1 MDEQQRRIEAIRR
14 VKEGES
20 VHSVSQAL
28 GRSRRWYYKWAAV
41 YQREGVAGLKDRR
54 GRREAAN
61 KTPAWLAELI
71 IETRDRLVQQAH
83 RGQSFVGIG
92 ARQVAHELHALQV
105 EPLPHWITVHRH
117 LVQAGRVPTD
127 QAEEPV
133 GYCPRPAAGQV
144 NDVHQVDIWPPVLV
158 GGQKVYF
165 FHLVDIVSWYPFGMV
180 AADKSTNTALA
191 FLLAAFQALGLPLV
205 AQLDNEMSFTGGRW
219 AHRLGRVVRLCLA
232 LGVTV
237 WFIPFYTP
245 QRNGFVESFHS
256 QCQHFFWSRQTFGSL
271 AEVQA
276 SYPAFLEAYRH
287 DHRLP
292 AIDLRT
298 PAEARAQAAR
308 PAHLLP
314 ADLTFPRGQRLPIVA
329 GTICCARLADQHGQV
344 EVLNHHLQLGPA
356 FAHHYVLAQ
365 IDTATQ
371 QLALYYQ
378 PEAEA
383 ERQLIDCFPF
393 PLSESVVAFDPEFRY
408 RPEP

>member
-20 VHSVSQAL
+20 VHSVSRAL
-28 GRSRRWYYKWAAV
+28 GRSRRWYYKWATV
-41 YQREGVAGLKDRR
+41 YQREGAAGLHDRR

-61 KTPAWLAELI
+61 KTPAWLAQLI

-83 RGQSFVGIG
+83 TGQSFVGIG
-92 ARQVAHELHALQV
+92 ARRVVHELQALQV

-117 LVQAGRVPTD
+117 LVRAGRVPPD
-127 QAEEPV
+127 QEGEPV

-180 AADKSTNTALA
+180 VADKSTDTALA
-191 FLLAAFQALGLPLV
+191 FLQAAFQALGPPRV

-256 QCQHFFWSRQTFGSL
+256 QCQRFFWSRQTFGSL

-287 DHRLP
+287 DHHLP
-292 AIDLRT
+292 AIDQRT

-308 PAHLLP
+308 PVRRLP
-314 ADLTFPRGQRLPIVA
+314 VDLAFTGRPRLPIVE
-329 GTICCARLADQHGQV
+329 GTICCARLADRRGQV

-356 FAHHYVLAQ
+356 LAHHYVLAE
-365 IDTATQ
+365 IDTGKQ

-378 PEAEA
+378 AEAQA
-383 ERQLIDCFPF
+383 ERQLVDTFSF
-393 PLSESVVAFDPEFRY
+393 PLSEPVVAFDPEFRY
-408 RPEP
+408 RTEA